1 MRISFG
7 FGVPGFKSKSG
18 IQNPKLGTR
27 NRLVAA
33 FPFLRLPRDG
43 GEKRGGFET
52 RKKKLGP
59 LMHSLLM
66 SDGLRRNAW
75 KFPVKI
81 AAKDRFRQITYSE
94 LNSRVNQLAHGF
106 LSLGVRKGDEITV
119 LVGNRIEH
127 LEIIFATAKIGAL
140 AIPLDIKWK
149 ALEISSVLSALEPK
163 FIILQEDCAQEFEKA
178 KSLKDLHFLKTI
190 LFSSDL
196 TYGGLLNGQSSDEP
210 PVQVHEDD
218 PFAVLLTSGTT
229 GLPKGCL
236 ATHRTF
242 VFHCINNAIEKG
254 LGVHDTAL
262 LSSPI
267 YFNAGRSFTLGIIYF
282 GGTMILHERFD
293 AEDVLKAIEQE
304 KVTYIGAVP
313 TMCERMLHVLESRKY
328 DTSSLRCLAITGGKV
343 HPSVLEGLKKNVT
356 PNIYRT
362 YASTDSGQMAISKPS
377 DMDIKPN
384 AAGRPVW
391 CVELRI
397 VDDNNK
403 PVGVNEVGEIICQ
416 SPLATQGYYKNPEA
430 TNASFR
436 DGWFYTGDLGY
447 FDEEGY
453 LFVVGRKKDMVKSG
467 GISIYPLEI
476 ESVLYGHPEVVEAAV
491 IGVPDSQ
498 WGEAV
503 KAVVVLKQDAIVT
516 AEELIQFCKG
526 RLSSYKIPKS
536 VDIVSSLPHT
546 EIGKVAK
553 EKLRAEILHR

>member
-1 MRISFG
+1 MGGRVFASLTLT
-7 FGVPGFKSKSG
+7 P
-18 IQNPKLGTR
+18 NTR
-27 NRLVAA
+27 
-33 FPFLRLPRDG
+33 P
-43 GEKRGGFET
+43 ET
-52 RKKKLGP
+52 

-106 LSLGVRKGDEITV
+106 LSLGVRKGDEIAV

-149 ALEISSVLSALEPK
+149 ALEIGSVLSALEPK

-178 KSLKDLHFLKTI
+178 KSLKDLHFIKSI
-190 LFSSDL
+190 LLSSDL

-293 AEDVLKAIEQE
+293 AVEVLKTIERE

-313 TMCERMLHVLESRKY
+313 TMCERMLHVLEARKY

-377 DMDIKPN
+377 DMDGKPN

-391 CVELRI
+391 CVEMRI

-453 LFVVGRKKDMVKSG
+453 LFVAGRKKDMVKSG

-503 KAVVVLKQDAIVT
+503 KAVVVLKQDSIVT
-516 AEELIQFCKG
+516 AEELIQFCKD

-553 EKLRAEILHR
+553 EKLRSEILHR

>member
-1 MRISFG
+1 MG
-7 FGVPGFKSKSG
+7 
-18 IQNPKLGTR
+18 
-27 NRLVAA
+27 
-33 FPFLRLPRDG
+33 
-43 GEKRGGFET
+43 
-52 RKKKLGP
+52 
-59 LMHSLLM
+59 
-66 SDGLRRNAW
+66 DGLRRNAS

-81 AAKDRFRQITYSE
+81 AAKDRSREITYGE
-94 LNSRVNQLAHGF
+94 LNSRVNQLAHGL
-106 LSLGVRKGDEITV
+106 LSLGIRKGDAV
-119 LVGNRIEH
+119 AVMAGNRVEH
-127 LEIIFATAKIGAL
+127 LEILFATAKVGAL

-149 ALEISSVLSALEPK
+149 ALELGSVLAFFQPSAL
-163 FIILQEDCAQEFEKA
+163 ILQEDCAEEFKKA
-178 KSLKDLHFLKTI
+178 QVTHDLSFLKSI
-190 LFSSDL
+190 VVSDL
-196 TYGGLLNGQSSDEP
+196 SFGGLLNGQSAAEP
-210 PVQVHEDD
+210 SVEVGEDD
-218 PFAVLLTSGTT
+218 PFAVMLTSGTT
-229 GLPKGCL
+229 GFPKGCL

-254 LGVHDTAL
+254 LGVHDKAL

-282 GGTMILHERFD
+282 GGTMIMHERFD
-293 AEDVLKAIEQE
+293 AEDVLKAIERE

-313 TMCERMLHVLESRKY
+313 TMCERMLHVLESHEY

-362 YASTDSGQMAISKPS
+362 YASTDSGQMAISKPG
-377 DMDIKPN
+377 DMDRKPN

-397 VDDNNK
+397 VDDNDK

-416 SPLATQGYYKNPEA
+416 SPLATPGYYKNPEA

-476 ESVLYGHPEVVEAAV
+476 ESILYSHPDVLEAAV
-491 IGVPDSQ
+491 IGVPDTQ

-503 KAVVVLKQDAIVT
+503 KAVVVLKADSALKG
-516 AEELIQFCKG
+516 EGLISFCKE
-526 RLSSYKIPKS
+526 RLSGYKVPKS
-536 VDIVSSLPHT
+536 VEVRSSLPHT
-546 EIGKVAK
+546 EVGKVNKVKLK
-553 EKLRAEILHR
+553 EMLLAESEATAIAFTR